1 MNNFDLRNFLYNN
14 TLLNE
19 DEKEDLKKSYGKD
32 VGSFRADLSKY
43 IADPKV
49 KAVLDAGL
57 ADGDEDDDKLP
68 FTSTK
73 VAVKNLIPTQKEIG
87 FDQSVKG
94 NLDDEYGSLDGIL
107 KGNVN
112 VGGPIVTYAGKYII
126 DGHHRWST
134 VFAANPGANMDALDI
149 APKAGFQPLDI
160 LKAVHSSI
168 AVDRNKVPS
177 ANPKGKNILDGSMKY
192 KDVLAKV
199 KEIFAVT
206 DKGEKVWKSFF
217 EKQNIPYSPELVA
230 KHLYNNLDKIVKK
243 GYAAGAPGRKDMP
256 QTDADKTKSIDKL
269 KSLAK
274 GEININEPFEES
286 KKSLIK
292 SIIREE
298 ILKMNKTDLK
308 QQ

>member
-1 MNNFDLRNFLYNN
+1 MDNFDLRNFLYNN

-19 DEKEDLKKSYGKD
+19 DAKEDLEKSYEKD
-32 VGSFRADLSKY
+32 VEGFRKDLSKY
-43 IADPKV
+43 INIPKV
-49 KAVLDAGL
+49 KAVLAAGL
-57 ADGDEDDDKLP
+57 ADGDPDDDKLP

-73 VAVKNLIPTQKEIG
+73 VAVKKLIPTQKEIG

-94 NLDDEYGSLDGIL
+94 NLDDKFGSLDGIL
-107 KGNVN
+107 KGNVD

-149 APKAGFQPLDI
+149 APKSGFQPLDI

-168 AVDRNKVPS
+168 AVDLNKVPS
-177 ANPKGKNILDGSMKY
+177 ADPKGKNILDGSIKY

-217 EKQNIPYSPELVA
+217 EKQNVPYSPESVA
-230 KHLYNNLDKIVKK
+230 KHLYNNLNKIVKN
-243 GYAAGAPGRKDMP
+243 GHISGSPGRKDMP

-269 KSLAK
+269 KPLAK
-274 GEININEPFEES
+274 GEINITTPFEEN

-292 SIIREE
+292 NIIKEE
-298 ILKMNKTDLK
+298 ILKVLNEQKSK
-308 QQ
+308 